1 VADEAEAGPSAA
13 ADGSLHAP
21 MPGTVLRVDVRAGQ
35 EVAAGEPLVVLEAMK
50 MELAVPAPAAG
61 VVTAVLVAAG
71 DLVARGQPL
80 VELDPP

>member
-1 VADEAEAGPSAA
+1 
-13 ADGSLHAP
+13 
-21 MPGTVLRVDVRAGQ
+21 
-35 EVAAGEPLVVLEAMK
+35 MK